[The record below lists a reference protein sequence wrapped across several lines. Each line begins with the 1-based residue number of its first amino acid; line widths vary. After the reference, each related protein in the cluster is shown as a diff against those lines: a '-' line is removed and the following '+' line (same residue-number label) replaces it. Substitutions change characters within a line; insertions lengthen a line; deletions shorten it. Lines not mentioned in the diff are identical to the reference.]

1 MEYAVVYGLNL
12 VAFALILWRGEP
24 IERWTVGVL
33 VVSIVLSDAL
43 SSVSV
48 GTWRAGVAGTNLL
61 LLAAL
66 WPLAIRANRYWIVW
80 VAAAQLVTVLT
91 HLLPV
96 MTDNHLVGSGYILR
110 RWLWIIQSALFFLG
124 AAEIWLARRHAELT
138 VSSDPAQGPP
148 P

>member
-43 SSVSV
+43 STITI
-48 GTWRAGVAGTNLL
+48 GTWRAGVAGTNVVLL
-61 LLAAL
+61 TTL
-66 WPLAIRANRYWIVW
+66 WLLAIRANRYWIVL

-96 MTDNHLVGSGYILR
+96 MTDSHLVGSGYILR
-110 RWLWIIQSALFFLG
+110 RWLWMIQSALFFLG
-124 AAEIWLARRHAELT
+124 AGEIWLARRHAELT
-138 VSSDPAQGPP
+138 TGRVRSA
-148 P
+148 